1 MIWPCFFAYFFVS
14 LARYLCRF
22 YIYNF
27 FMENKPT
34 LLQFDF
40 DHDFIKEQI
49 NNAFV
54 DREWVTLYSRES
66 IHKGENDCFDIFRYR
81 WTYIINPELCE
92 KSLESYDED
101 IRDTDRGALYGSNG
115 SRYYKPYVKEGIE
128 PLVTILD
135 FFNSGSYKKQIRI
148 HEDFIYMFNLYEEVF
163 TDGSRDYSLFDCG
176 EKNTIMT
183 IRANEVK
190 IKHRYLK
197 TFLAA
202 KRMNLVCIAKSECN
216 CNISHID
223 DIEFDINWTGSMGV
237 TDKSVPL
244 SNYNSS
250 ITQNGNEFQNWFYA
264 KRIIKYDNFDKFASV
279 FDSKYEEYIIGY
291 NTDTCKDELV
301 KCNDEENRYTRVY
314 FKKAIIDQ
322 YRNNPTACIEALRIS
337 TRFFSLR
344 CDNDNLEYVSVF
356 LKDLMSLPYEEQQL
370 WKKYNIS
377 PSTRTE
383 SELFHSVI
391 NGLNWGAR
399 ATSPDFRFRD
409 CFNELQKKWQE
420 RFGWVLFKPTTGT
433 QQNIINRL
441 VVLGSDNSDNFIDL
455 IASFNLVL
463 SESINV
469 EELDKAG
476 IVYPSGYKSIAKLKH
491 FLSSNG
497 VDSQCFFEF
506 LGMLNSLRS
515 KFSKAHRQGSKKDSI
530 LKRCKN
536 YFGINVEYN
545 NYKESSV
552 NMFSLASE
560 AFEELISL
568 I

>member
-1 MIWPCFFAYFFVS
+1 
-14 LARYLCRF
+14 
-22 YIYNF
+22 
-27 FMENKPT
+27 MENKPT

-54 DREWVTLYSRES
+54 DREWVTLYSCES
-66 IHKGENDCFDIFRYR
+66 THKGENDCFDIFRYR

-115 SRYYKPYVKEGIE
+115 SPYYKPYVKEGIE
-128 PLVTILD
+128 PLVTVLD

-163 TDGSRDYSLFDCG
+163 TDGSRDYSLFECG
-176 EKNTIMT
+176 EKNTILT

-250 ITQNGNEFQNWFYA
+250 ITQNGNVFQNWFYA

-279 FDSKYEEYIIGY
+279 FDSKYEEFIIGY

-356 LKDLMSLPYEEQQL
+356 LKDLMSLPYEEQQR
-370 WKKYNIS
+370 WKRYNIS

-383 SELFHSVI
+383 SELFHSVM

-441 VVLGSDNSDNFIDL
+441 VVLGSDNSANFSDL
-455 IASFNLVL
+455 IKDFNLVL
-463 SESINV
+463 TESINV
-469 EELDKAG
+469 PALKSSRVSFTKG
-476 IVYPSGYKSIAKLKH
+476 SGSIKKLIE
-491 FLSSNG
+491 FLSYHKIGTNG
-497 VDSQCFFEF
+497 FITF
-506 LGMLNSLRS
+506 LLNLNTLRS
-515 KFSKAHRQGSKKDSI
+515 NYTSAHRIDSGEKKDLEKAKSYI
-530 LKRCKN
+530 GLKVENMN
-536 YFGINVEYN
+536 YM
-545 NYKESSV
+545 ESSV

>member
-1 MIWPCFFAYFFVS
+1 
-14 LARYLCRF
+14 
-22 YIYNF
+22 
-27 FMENKPT
+27 MENKTT

-54 DREWVTLYSRES
+54 DREWVTLYSCES
-66 IHKGENDCFDIFRYR
+66 THKGEDGCFDIFRYR
-81 WTYIINPELCE
+81 WTYIINTALCE
-92 KSLESYDED
+92 KSLESCNAD
-101 IRDTDRGALYGSNG
+101 ILDTDRGALYDCNG
-115 SRYYKPYVKEGIE
+115 SHYYKPYIKEGIE
-128 PLVTILD
+128 PLVTVLD

-163 TDGSRDYSLFDCG
+163 TDGSRDYSLFECG
-176 EKNTIMT
+176 EKKSILT

-250 ITQNGNEFQNWFYA
+250 ITQNGNVFQNWFYA

-279 FDSKYEEYIIGY
+279 FDSKYEEFIIGY

-370 WKKYNIS
+370 WKRYNIS

-383 SELFHSVI
+383 SELFHSVM

-441 VVLGSDNSDNFIDL
+441 VVLGSDNSANFIDL
-455 IASFNLVL
+455 VASFNLVL

-476 IVYPSGYKSIAKLKH
+476 IVYPSDYKSIAKLKH
-491 FLSSNG
+491 FMSSNG

-506 LGMLNSLRS
+506 LGMLNRLRS
-515 KFSKAHRQGSKKDSI
+515 KFSTAHRQGSKKDSI
-530 LKRCKN
+530 LERCKN